1 MTPELDKKTGAAP
14 TVVVVIPYY
23 NGSQW
28 LERAVKSVVNQTV
41 KANEFIVVND
51 GSTPQERAALEPLT
65 AKYGFT
71 VLDKANGGQG
81 SARNA
86 GVAATTSEYI
96 SFLDQDDYYFPNH
109 IQDLVGA
116 LPADDPRLGFVY
128 ADLCEA
134 DGDGNIVHSNMLRAQ
149 LGQHPKQGHIT
160 TMLRNDIFV
169 LPSASLI
176 RRSSFE
182 ALGGFDEQF
191 MGYEDDDL
199 FLRMFRSGYTNHFLD
214 KPVTAWCMHTG
225 STSYSI
231 KMSRSRFRYFKK
243 LAFSFKDEPRRKM
256 FFFHECLVP
265 RFGDVFIREA
275 LEASKVGDPNRE
287 ELCAILKEY
296 SDMVAANPF
305 VPMDYKTS
313 VQRVS
318 YLTTRMKSK
327 NFQRLAT
334 LRKLPVIRSI
344 VRRLI

>member
-1 MTPELDKKTGAAP
+1 MTSDLEEKTGAAP

-28 LERAVKSVVNQTV
+28 LERAVKSVLNQTV
-41 KANEFIVVND
+41 KASEFIVVND
-51 GSTPQERAALEPLT
+51 GSSPEERAALEPLA

-109 IQDLVGA
+109 IGDLVGA
-116 LPADDPRLGFVY
+116 LPENDPRLGFVY

-149 LGQHPKQGHIT
+149 PGQHPKQGHIT
-160 TMLRNDIFV
+160 SMLRNDIFV

-176 RRSSFE
+176 RRTSFE

-199 FLRMFRSGYTNHFLD
+199 FLRMFRSGYTNYFLD

-225 STSYSI
+225 STSYSV

-243 LAFSFKDEPRRKM
+243 LAASFKDEPRRKM
-256 FFFHECLVP
+256 FFFHECLIP

-275 LEASKVGDPNRE
+275 LEASKLADPNRE

-296 SDMVAANPF
+296 CDMVVANPH
-305 VPMDYKTS
+305 VPQTYKTS
-313 VQRVS
+313 VQRVTFF
-318 YLTTRMKSK
+318 TTKMQTK
-327 NFQRLAT
+327 NFKRLAT
-334 LRKLPVIRSI
+334 LKRLPL
-344 VRRLI
+344 VRRIARSFI